1 VAGRSGRWPISPP
14 SCMRCT
20 MRSMR
25 RCLRRTGS
33 RTTGRSLPAL
43 PLRFPARCIA
53 QHSAAQHSPAQ
64 HSGVQG
70 AHAHAH
76 TPTHTGAPTP
86 PTHRRRTLART
97 LISADGRNAVTT
109 GVSARSVAICGL
121 DAANTRPI
129 RSQYAANAR
138 PMRGQCAANTRPM
151 RGQYMRS
158 AGSYPR
164 DPSAATVRFDA
175 AEDRQSIPCR
185 TQVLQHAHGRP
196 DGRVPAGRLGRSNS
210 RSVYPRP

>member
-1 VAGRSGRWPISPP
+1 MAGRSGRWRITPP

-25 RCLRRTGS
+25 RCLRRTGT

-53 QHSAAQHSPAQ
+53 QHSPALRMN
-64 HSGVQG
+64 SGVQG
-70 AHAHAH
+70 AHAHAP
-76 TPTHTGAPTP
+76 TPTHTGATTP

-109 GVSARSVAICGL
+109 GVSAHSVAIRSQY
-121 DAANTRPI
+121 AANTRPM
-129 RSQYAANAR
+129 RGQCAANAR
-138 PMRGQCAANTRPM
+138 PMRGQCAANACAALGPTRATRPLL
-151 RGQYMRS
+151 
-158 AGSYPR
+158 P
-164 DPSAATVRFDA
+164 TVRFDSIRFDA
-175 AEDRQSIPCR
+175 AEDRQTIHCR
-185 TQVLQHAHGRP
+185 SQVLQHAHGRP

-210 RSVYPRP
+210 RSLYPRP

>member
-121 DAANTRPI
+121 YAANTRPI
-129 RSQYAANAR
+129 
-138 PMRGQCAANTRPM
+138 RGQCAANTRPM
-151 RGQYMRS
+151 RGQY
-158 AGSYPR
+158 
-164 DPSAATVRFDA
+164 AANARPIHA
-175 AEDRQSIPCR
+175 QRW
-185 TQVLQHAHGRP
+185 VL
-196 DGRVPAGRLGRSNS
+196 PAGPVRYLPSVRPIRCCRRPTDQSLPRSGATTRS
-210 RSVYPRP
+210 RAA